1 MHGALVLDFD
11 ATEDGRAADIESLAS
26 GGWISLNI
34 LCLVIV
40 SAEDSDALHNDIPID
55 RDANFSAAENSIGF
69 DESLVAGHF
78 STGEIKLISA
88 KNGAEIRA
96 LKSFAVT

>member
-11 ATEDGRAADIESLAS
+11 STEDGRAADVESLAS

-40 SAEDSDALHNDIPID
+40 SAEDSDALYNYIPID
-55 RDANFSAAENSIGF
+55 RTRISPPPKIALASMKA
-69 DESLVAGHF
+69 SLPA
-78 STGEIKLISA
+78 ISA
-88 KNGAEIRA
+88 RVR
-96 LKSFAVT
+96 SS